1 MKTFKQFLNEGNDKL
16 PPQNLVKKFS
26 NMIGEIRDIAAYD
39 YSKYNKIYDNI
50 SNGKFNPSYFDKIDE
65 YVKEVDKLIKEY
77 PYGTSYSLSEFQ
89 NIKTEYE
96 QAKDNFIIDAKM
108 FDVVK
113 IGEKED
119 IAVKKLAKATENK
132 EIQKRFDPMSE
143 KEIYDEIQKFGGL
156 VKFRGGAD
164 LYVKFENGK
173 VKEKYF

>member
-1 MKTFKQFLNEGNDKL
+1 MKTFKQFLNETNNKML
-16 PPQNLVKKFS
+16 PDNLVKKFS
-26 NMIGEIRDIAAYD
+26 DMIWEIQDIAAYD
-39 YSKYNKIYDNI
+39 YSKYNEIYNNI
-50 SNGKFNPSYFDKIDE
+50 SNNKFKPSYFDKTDE

-77 PYGTSYSLSEFQ
+77 PYGTSYSPSEFQ
-89 NIKTEYE
+89 SIKTKYE

-113 IGEKED
+113 VGEKED
-119 IAVKKLAKATENK
+119 VAVKKLAKATENK

-143 KEIYDEIQKFGGL
+143 EEIYDEIQKFRGL

-173 VKEKYF
+173 VKEKNF